1 MSTNLNVY
9 IIKIAVNGHPEDSV
23 NNCYPDLNTIE
34 NLHDL
39 ILSCGKMVTGMIRKA
54 TKFGPVTAAFDSKL
68 EFFSSC
74 KPKPE

>member
-1 MSTNLNVY
+1 M
-9 IIKIAVNGHPEDSV
+9 
-23 NNCYPDLNTIE
+23 
-34 NLHDL
+34 
-39 ILSCGKMVTGMIRKA
+39 TGMIRKA